1 MTPSPL
7 ISREDCIFKIHSI
20 SVLLISVTLIRSIA
34 LSFPETDQHPHFDL
48 ISYRVNKKIFVTV
61 NEPQKRCTLKFDKG
75 FQDIFTSLSKGAIYP
90 VPNAW
95 GRSGWTTVELEKIKP
110 EILKDALLIAWRC
123 VAPRAFKKKYPEMYI
138 DEE

>member
-1 MTPSPL
+1 M
-7 ISREDCIFKIHSI
+7 I
-20 SVLLISVTLIRSIA
+20 SVILIKYIA

-48 ISYRVNKKIFVTV
+48 VSYRVNKKIFVTV
-61 NEPQKRCTLKFDKG
+61 NEPQKRCTLKFNKE
-75 FQDIFTSLSKGAIYP
+75 FQDIFTSVSKGAIYP

-110 EILKDALLIAWRC
+110 EILKDAMLVAWRC
-123 VAPRAFKKKYPEMYI
+123 VAPRAFKKKYPQMYI